1 MKVLVV
7 GGGGREH
14 ALVWKLSQS
23 PRVTEIYCAPGNAG
37 TQPRNVNIS
46 ATDLDGLL
54 AFALEKKID
63 FTVVGMDASLALG
76 IVDLFKEN
84 GLRIF
89 GPSKAAAAIESS
101 KVFAKDL
108 MRKYGIPTARYGAFD
123 DYNDATRYLDGV
135 EFPIVIKADGLALG
149 KGVVICANR
158 QQALDALDVIMVRG
172 EFGDSGKQ
180 VVIEEFLRG
189 REISVFAFCDG
200 KDVLPF
206 ASARDYKRALDGDQ
220 GLNTGGM
227 GSISPCPYYTD
238 ELHKYC
244 MERIFLP
251 TVSAMK
257 AEGRPYTGVLYF
269 GLMDTS
275 DGVKVLEYNARFG
288 DPETQAVLPRM
299 ESDLLDALE
308 ACVDGT
314 LGGVSVKMSQES
326 AVCVIMASSGYPGK
340 YETGK
345 VIRGLGKDATVF
357 HAGTKTH
364 GGEVRTNGGRVL
376 GVVGMGGDVDQA
388 ARAAYTAV
396 GGITFDDAH
405 FRKDIGKV

>member
-1 MKVLVV
+1 MKVLVA

-23 PRVTEIYCAPGNAG
+23 PRVSKIYCAPGNAG
-37 TQPRNVNIS
+37 TEPNNVNIS

-54 AFALEKKID
+54 AFALENKVD
-63 FTVVGMDASLALG
+63 FTVAAMDASLALG

-108 MRKYGIPTARYGAFD
+108 MQKYGIPTARYGAFGD
-123 DYNDATRYLDGV
+123 HGGAVKYLDGLD
-135 EFPIVIKADGLALG
+135 FPVVIKADGLALG
-149 KGVVICANR
+149 KGVVICENR
-158 QQALDALDVIMVRG
+158 RQAVDALDAIMVRG
-172 EFGDSGKQ
+172 EFGDSGKR

-200 KDVLPF
+200 TGILPF
-206 ASARDYKRALDGDQ
+206 ASARDYKRAFDGDQ

-227 GSISPCPYYTD
+227 GSVSPCPYYTD
-238 ELHKYC
+238 ELHKHC
-244 MERIFLP
+244 MERIYLP

-269 GLMDTS
+269 GLMDTP

-308 ACVDGT
+308 ACADGT
-314 LGGVSVKMSQES
+314 IDGVSVKMSDQS

-340 YETGK
+340 YQTGK
-345 VIRGLGKDATVF
+345 VIHGLDGNATVF
-357 HAGTKTH
+357 HAGTKKS
-364 GGEVRTNGGRVL
+364 GGDILTNGGRVL
-376 GVVGMGGDVDQA
+376 GAVGMGNNAEEA
-388 ARAAYTAV
+388 ARAAYAAA
-396 GGITFDDAH
+396 GGITFDGAH
-405 FRKDIGKV
+405 CRKDIGVV